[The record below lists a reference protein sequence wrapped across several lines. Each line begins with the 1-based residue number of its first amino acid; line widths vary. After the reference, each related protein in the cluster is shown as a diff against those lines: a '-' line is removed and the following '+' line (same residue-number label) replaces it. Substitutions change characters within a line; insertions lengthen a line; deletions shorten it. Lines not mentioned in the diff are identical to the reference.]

1 MLSRIVAAAH
11 YLIQQGPRIAL
22 FRARYALSKKTGRL
36 AKRFPAYRWSDR
48 PLSYWVR
55 HGVPTEP
62 AEYRR
67 YRESLDRRFF
77 FPPGQPPSIEPRWL
91 TGVVEQADQIRRGKF
106 TYFSADQASL
116 GDPPDWL
123 LNPFTKRRADLHH
136 WTQRGDFDSQLGDI
150 KYIWEPSRFGW
161 VYTLARAYAATGSED
176 YPACFWRFFESW
188 CKSNPPQCGPNWQC
202 GQEIALRTMASLWG
216 LQAFWSSPHSTDQR
230 ISMFSA
236 FVAASAERIAGNVDF
251 ARALRNNHTISEAAG
266 LYTVGVLFPEFEQA
280 DRWRAMGK
288 SLLDGECLDQFYA
301 DGSYIQHSLNYQRL
315 VLQVYT
321 WVVRLAELNGDSFTA
336 NTSSLLDRSVRFLWN
351 VQDEKSGCAPNYGH
365 NDGALVLPL
374 NSCGYLDYRP
384 AIGAMHYALHARRL
398 YDPGPWDEDLQ
409 WLFGES
415 SSRPAAQDAGS
426 TDHSPASVQACDGG
440 YYTLRG
446 RESWAMV
453 RCHTYRDRPVQAD
466 MLHMDLWWRGLNI
479 LRDSGTY
486 RYNCDQPWLDYFQ
499 GTSAHNTVVVNG
511 QDQMR
516 RSGHFMWL
524 HWTRSTVRYHQQ
536 LADGEIEYWEGQHE
550 SYRRQPG
557 GIIHRRAIT
566 RVGDHFWVVI
576 DDLLGSGSHGLE
588 LYWHL
593 IDGPVESTSYGARIT
608 SEAGPISITILS
620 TPGDADV
627 SVERGRIE
635 PSPRGWQSLHYGERT
650 PAPTLC
656 ATYHGLVPAR
666 FVTVLALE
674 STGEVDMET
683 DGRRLAWA
691 NVDGASAWQLELS
704 GGQRDGVDRPIV
716 TKVHVEE
723 RSAAIDIDRRFAGR
737 FWPGLE
743 AHT

>member
-1 MLSRIVAAAH
+1 MLRRLVAAAH
-11 YLIQQGPRIAL
+11 YLTQQGPRIAL
-22 FRARYALSKKTGRL
+22 FRARYALSRKTGRL
-36 AKRFPAYRWSDR
+36 AKRFPAYCWSDR

-55 HGVPTEP
+55 SVPTEP

-77 FPPGQPPSIEPRWL
+77 FPPGQIPSIEPSWL
-91 TGVVEQADQIRRGKF
+91 TGAVEQADPICRGTF
-106 TYFSADQASL
+106 SYFSAEQASL

-136 WTQRGDFDSQLGDI
+136 WTRRGDFDSQLGDI

-161 VYTLARAYAATGSED
+161 VYTLARAYAATGNEE
-176 YPACFWRFFESW
+176 YPACFWRFVESW
-188 CKSNPPQCGPNWQC
+188 RASNPPQCGPNWQC
-202 GQEIALRTMASLWG
+202 GQEVALRTMASVWG
-216 LQAFWSSPHSTDQR
+216 LHAFWSSPHSTDER
-230 ISMFSA
+230 ISMLA
-236 FVAASAERIAGNVDF
+236 VVVASSAERIAGNIDF
-251 ARALRNNHTISEAAG
+251 ARALRSNHTISEAAG
-266 LYTVGVLFPEFEQA
+266 LYTVGVLFPEFAQA

-288 SLLDGECLDQFYA
+288 SLLDGECLEQFYA

-336 NTSSLLDRSVRFLWN
+336 NTRSLLDRSVRFLWN

-365 NDGALVLPL
+365 NDGALTLPL

-384 AIGAMHYALHARRL
+384 AIGAMHYALHAQRL

-426 TDHSPASVQACDGG
+426 TDRSPTSMQARDGG

-486 RYNCDQPWLDYFQ
+486 RYNCEQPWLDYFQ
-499 GTSAHNTVVVNG
+499 GTSAHNTVVVDG

-524 HWTRSTVRYHQQ
+524 HWTRSTVRYHQP

-557 GIIHRRAIT
+557 GIIHRRAII
-566 RVGDHFWVVI
+566 RLGDHFWVVI
-576 DDLLGSGSHGLE
+576 DD
-588 LYWHL
+588 
-593 IDGPVESTSYGARIT
+593 
-608 SEAGPISITILS
+608 
-620 TPGDADV
+620 
-627 SVERGRIE
+627 
-635 PSPRGWQSLHYGERT
+635 
-650 PAPTLC
+650 
-656 ATYHGLVPAR
+656 
-666 FVTVLALE
+666 
-674 STGEVDMET
+674 
-683 DGRRLAWA
+683 
-691 NVDGASAWQLELS
+691 
-704 GGQRDGVDRPIV
+704 
-716 TKVHVEE
+716 
-723 RSAAIDIDRRFAGR
+723 
-737 FWPGLE
+737 
-743 AHT
+743 

>member
-1 MLSRIVAAAH
+1 MLSRIFAAAH
-11 YLIQQGPRIAL
+11 YLTQQGPRIAL
-22 FRARYALSKKTGRL
+22 FRARYALSRKTGRL
-36 AKRFPAYRWSDR
+36 AKRFPAYRWPDR

-55 HGVPTEP
+55 RNVPTEP

-67 YRESLDRRFF
+67 YRESLETRFF
-77 FPPGQPPSIEPRWL
+77 FPPGQTPSIEPSWL
-91 TGVVEQADQIRRGKF
+91 TGAIEQADQIRGGTF
-106 TYFSADQASL
+106 SYFSAEQASL

-123 LNPFTKRRADLHH
+123 LNPFTKRRADSLH
-136 WTQRGDFDSQLGDI
+136 WTKRGDFDSQLGDI

-161 VYTLARAYAATGSED
+161 VYTLARAYAATGHEN

-188 CKSNPPQCGPNWQC
+188 WAANPPQCGPNWQC
-202 GQEIALRTMASLWG
+202 GQEIALRTMAGVWG
-216 LQAFWSSPHSTDQR
+216 LHAFWSSPHSTDER
-230 ISMFSA
+230 VSVFSA
-236 FVAASAERIAGNVDF
+236 FVAASAERIAGNIDF
-251 ARALRNNHTISEAAG
+251 ARALRSNHTISEAAG

-301 DGSYIQHSLNYQRL
+301 DGAYIQHSLNYQRL
-315 VLQVYT
+315 ALQVYT
-321 WVVRLAELNGDSFTA
+321 WVLRLADLNGDALHPSTREA
-336 NTSSLLDRSVRFLWN
+336 LDRSTTFLRHL
-351 VQDEKSGCAPNYGH
+351 QDATTGQVPNYGH

-384 AIGAMHYALHARRL
+384 AIGAMHYALHAQRL

-415 SSRPAAQDAGS
+415 SSLPAAQICGS
-426 TDHSPASVQACDGG
+426 TDRSPASVHARDGG

-446 RESWAMV
+446 RQSWAMV

-479 LRDSGTY
+479 LRDSGTF
-486 RYNCDQPWLDYFQ
+486 RYHCEQPWLDYFQ
-499 GTSAHNTVVVNG
+499 GTSAHNTVVVDG
-511 QDQMR
+511 RDQMR

-536 LADGEIEYWEGQHE
+536 LADGRIEYWEGQRE
-550 SYRRQPG
+550 SYRRHPG
-557 GIIHRRAIT
+557 GLIHRRAVI
-566 RVGDHFWVVI
+566 RVGDHFWVVV
-576 DDLLGSGSHGLE
+576 DDLLGSGSRRLE

-593 IDGPVESTSYGARIT
+593 IDAPVESIRRGARIE
-608 SEAGPISITILS
+608 SDVGPISIAILS

-627 SVERGRIE
+627 SVERGRIK
-635 PSPRGWQSLHYGERT
+635 PSPRGWQALHYGKRT
-650 PAPTLC
+650 SAPTLC
-656 ATYHGLVPAR
+656 ATYDGLVPAR

-674 STGEVDMET
+674 SSGEVDMES
-683 DGRRLAWA
+683 DGRHLAWA
-691 NVDGASAWQLELS
+691 DADGASRWQLDLNS
-704 GGQRDGVDRPIV
+704 AQRDRVHGPIV
-716 TKVHVEE
+716 TNIRVAE
-723 RSAAIDIDRRFAGR
+723 RSATIDVDGRFAGR

-743 AHT
+743 AHR